1 MPTSLSLSTSLR
13 LTLASAVL
21 RFLRDETGASLVEYV
36 LLVALLAVVCLGTLT
51 LLGSSAAAKLTT
63 AASAIP

>member
-1 MPTSLSLSTSLR
+1 MPASLR
-13 LTLASAVL
+13 PALASAVF

-36 LLVALLAVVCLGTLT
+36 LLVALLAAVCLGTLT

-63 AASAIP
+63 AASSIP